1 MVFSNRVLSEQTK
14 KLQEVKV
21 ILVIQWKLVIFY
33 RSNFLLLTTVYINE
47 GKVEIFMLAMLN
59 FLNVK
64 LFPIA
69 NDSL

>member
-1 MVFSNRVLSEQTK
+1 MVFSNRVLLEQTK

-33 RSNFLLLTTVYINE
+33 RSNFLLLTTVYVNG
-47 GKVEIFMLAMLN
+47 GKVEIFMLTMLN